1 MVQNSAPIAP
11 LKKDKNILKALELTW
26 CCIYYMK
33 WLSGFCVHQQYHPI
47 HIIYLPRIPKP
58 FASRALDP
66 CQRSNVPY
74 QHLWPQCELTL
85 QGMVAIRNDGPKWS
99 NCLKFL
105 RGGPFSLFVC
115 NIFKRKKKSGVRYL
129 VDLCWPINQQ
139 YLTNLCKSS
148 LSNVKTLP
156 SGSICA
162 SHLGKDPE
170 KTLRICVWR
179 MPPKSSDSQRHEI
192 TLSILYII

>member
-1 MVQNSAPIAP
+1 MLYLLHEMVNRI
-11 LKKDKNILKALELTW
+11 
-26 CCIYYMK
+26 
-33 WLSGFCVHQQYHPI
+33 CVHQQYHPI
-47 HIIYLPRIPKP
+47 HINYLPRIPKP

-74 QHLWPQCELTL
+74 QHLWPQRELTL
-85 QGMVAIRNDGPKWS
+85 QGMVGIRNDGPKWS

-115 NIFKRKKKSGVRYL
+115 NIFKRKKKSGVGYL
-129 VDLCWPINQQ
+129 VDLYVGLSNSNILQIYANH
-139 YLTNLCKSS
+139 CKSS
-148 LSNVKTLP
+148 LSNVTTLP

-162 SHLGKDPE
+162 SHLGKDQE